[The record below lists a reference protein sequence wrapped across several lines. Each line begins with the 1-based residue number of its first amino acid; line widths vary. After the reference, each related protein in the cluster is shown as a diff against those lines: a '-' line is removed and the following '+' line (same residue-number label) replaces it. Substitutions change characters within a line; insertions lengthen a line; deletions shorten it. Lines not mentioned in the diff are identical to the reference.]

1 VGAVL
6 KYRFIKGS
14 VAAWLVLYVLVLVS
28 TQAHAQTIPPQDLP
42 SIQRQQDDI
51 QRRHADEVKR
61 REAERRRFQD
71 TPPDGYVP
79 PQVETPILE
88 DGACMDIGAFD
99 VQGAKL
105 IPGEVL
111 NIITAEFI
119 GKCLTLEQIN
129 ALLAEISNWYLDRGY
144 VTTRAYLPPQ
154 DLTTGTLQIVV
165 VEGRAEDIRFSPEQE
180 ERNRLRTAFPGVQ
193 GEVLNI
199 RDLEQGLDQLN
210 RLPSNNAKLKLE
222 PGAETGDTLVL
233 IENQQAK
240 RLRLSLSEDNSGSR
254 STGVRQRTVEISAD
268 DVFGVGDIWSLTHK
282 PSLTD
287 IGVRGSKMLSG
298 SMSVPYGYWTIGYA
312 QSWFTYVSTIQATT
326 KSYTSRGSSRQHD
339 LTVERVVHRDADSKT
354 SIEGALTLKQARNF
368 VAETLLETQS
378 RKLSVAGLTMRHS
391 TKFMGGSLSATA
403 TAKQGLR
410 AFGAKKDHAV
420 SGNTPRAQF
429 RNYSADLSYSRPFQV
444 QEQNLNASLALHG
457 VWSPHTLF
465 GSERLGIGGLSTV
478 RGFKEESASGDVG
491 GYARSQLSWTMP
503 ATGIKRIDQAFGRF
517 VPYAAL
523 DGGWIKSDPAEE
535 TEGGTLTGWALGL
548 RTSGGIV
555 TFAIAWAQP
564 IAQPRYFTKRNRA
577 LYSSVDFSF

>member
-1 VGAVL
+1 L
-6 KYRFIKGS
+6 RYRFIKGS
-14 VAAWLVLYVLVLVS
+14 VAAWVVLYVLVLVS
-28 TQAHAQTIPPQDLP
+28 AQAHAQTIPPQDLL

-51 QRRHADEVKR
+51 QRRHADDVKK
-61 REAERRRFQD
+61 REAERRQFQD

-79 PQVETPILE
+79 PPVETPVLE
-88 DGACMDIGAFD
+88 DGACMDVTTFD
-99 VQGAKL
+99 VQGAQ
-105 IPGEVL
+105 IMPADVL

-129 ALLAEISNWYLDRGY
+129 ALLADISNWYLDRGY

-154 DLTTGTLQIVV
+154 DLTTGALQVVV
-165 VEGRAEDIRFSPEQE
+165 VEGRAEDIRFSPAQE
-180 ERNRLRTAFPGVQ
+180 ERNRLRSAFPGVQ

-268 DVFGVGDIWSLTHK
+268 DVFGVSDMWTLSHK
-282 PSLTD
+282 PSLSNIED
-287 IGVRGSKMLSG
+287 RGSKMLSG

-378 RKLSVAGLTMRHS
+378 RKLSVAGLTLRHS
-391 TKFMGGSLSATA
+391 TKLMGGSLSATA

-420 SGNTPRAQF
+420 SGNDPRAQF
-429 RNYSADLSYSRPFQV
+429 RKYSSDINYSRPFQV
-444 QEQNLNASLALHG
+444 KEQNLSASIALHG
-457 VWSPHTLF
+457 EWSPHTLF
-465 GSERLGIGGLSTV
+465 GSERVSVGGLSTV
-478 RGFKEESASGDVG
+478 RGFKEETASGDVG

-503 ATGIKRIDQAFGRF
+503 TTGFGRIDQAFGRF

-555 TFAIAWAQP
+555 TFDIAWAQP
-564 IAQPRYFTKRNRA
+564 ITQPRYFTKRNRA